1 MFGEAKRAWQ
11 NWNYETYSLFC
22 RVKISNQGL
31 RKENRLFEA
40 LAEFAIFSNPMI
52 RNFYEKPKTNT
63 GKFSLLKKACRK
75 GKLPYP
81 HSAKEPLGGV
91 AERGLRGGG

>member
-1 MFGEAKRAWQ
+1 M
-11 NWNYETYSLFC
+11 
-22 RVKISNQGL
+22 
-31 RKENRLFEA
+31 FEA

-52 RNFYEKPKTNT
+52 RNFYGKPKTNT

-91 AERGLRGGG
+91 TERGCKGEPDEGPCGRYLGAPPLNGAVM